1 MASQVLYFLIE
12 FSESTKR
19 SFSEPNEIF
28 QCLWGVRVGYKRK
41 ISHWNDG
48 HYLQS
53 SDEKRVVDI
62 RHRLDSAGLAQEQEK
77 TLCLGNMRTSAYLL
91 LFPVNKSHRQFY
103 DSWKIDDPEPRPWN
117 RQLQNS
123 CRPDDEKRFHVI
135 FIALM
140 LVVNLYIFCNGMESF
155 SKNKKKQSICNL
167 FYRFLKGFLDKIELW

>member
-1 MASQVLYFLIE
+1 MASPVIYFLIE
-12 FSESTKR
+12 FSELTKR
-19 SFSEPNEIF
+19 SFSKPNEIF
-28 QCLWGVRVGYKRK
+28 QCFWGVRVSYKRK

-48 HYLQS
+48 HYLQI

-103 DSWKIDDPEPRPWN
+103 DSWKIDDPEPSWPWS

-123 CRPDDEKRFHVI
+123 CRPWWKKIHGI
-135 FIALM
+135 FIELM

-167 FYRFLKGFLDKIELW
+167 FYHFLKGFWDKIELW

>member
-1 MASQVLYFLIE
+1 MKYSNACEVFALATRGKFRTETMGITYKAPTKNVLWTSVI
-12 FSESTKR
+12 
-19 SFSEPNEIF
+19 
-28 QCLWGVRVGYKRK
+28 V
-41 ISHWNDG
+41 
-48 HYLQS
+48 
-53 SDEKRVVDI
+53 
-62 RHRLDSAGLAQEQEK
+62 LDSVGLAQGQEK

-123 CRPDDEKRFHVI
+123 CRPDDEERFHVI

-167 FYRFLKGFLDKIELW
+167 FTVFSRVS

>member
-1 MASQVLYFLIE
+1 MLVRCSRWLQEENFALKRWALPTKLRRKTCCGHPSSFWTQLDLLRNKRRHLI
-12 FSESTKR
+12 
-19 SFSEPNEIF
+19 
-28 QCLWGVRVGYKRK
+28 
-41 ISHWNDG
+41 
-48 HYLQS
+48 
-53 SDEKRVVDI
+53 
-62 RHRLDSAGLAQEQEK
+62 
-77 TLCLGNMRTSAYLL
+77 CLGNMRTSAYLL

>member
-1 MASQVLYFLIE
+1 MKYSNACEVFALATRGKFRTETMGITYKAPTKNVLWTSVI
-12 FSESTKR
+12 
-19 SFSEPNEIF
+19 
-28 QCLWGVRVGYKRK
+28 V
-41 ISHWNDG
+41 
-48 HYLQS
+48 
-53 SDEKRVVDI
+53 
-62 RHRLDSAGLAQEQEK
+62 LDSVGLAQEQEK

-117 RQLQNS
+117 GQLQNS

>member
-1 MASQVLYFLIE
+1 MKYSNACEVFALATRGKFRTETRGITYKAPTKNVLWTSVI
-12 FSESTKR
+12 
-19 SFSEPNEIF
+19 
-28 QCLWGVRVGYKRK
+28 V
-41 ISHWNDG
+41 
-48 HYLQS
+48 
-53 SDEKRVVDI
+53 
-62 RHRLDSAGLAQEQEK
+62 LDSVGLAQGQEK